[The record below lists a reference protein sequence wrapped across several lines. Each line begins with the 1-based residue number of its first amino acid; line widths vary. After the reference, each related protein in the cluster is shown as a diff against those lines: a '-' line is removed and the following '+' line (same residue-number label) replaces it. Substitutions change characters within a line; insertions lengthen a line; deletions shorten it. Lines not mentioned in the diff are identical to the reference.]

1 MGVHLLVPDLCAFW
15 RSNTFT
21 SIAPAAIKGASLR
34 RQKIVPMGAAG
45 RLSERQTARAGGL
58 RLESGERG
66 WRVEGRGWRVGRKWG
81 EGVRVGAGE
90 VVGSIG
96 SEGWVGYKQ
105 VEEMKTNQIRLH

>member
-1 MGVHLLVPDLCAFW
+1 MEVHLLVPDLCAFW

-21 SIAPAAIKGASLR
+21 SIAPAAIKGASLC

-58 RLESGERG
+58 RLESRERG
-66 WRVEGRGWRVGRKWG
+66 VESGGWGGK
-81 EGVRVGAGE
+81 EGVGE

-96 SEGWVGYKQ
+96 SEGWVG
-105 VEEMKTNQIRLH
+105 